1 MQVLP
6 GNLRANLARASEL
19 IDEAATNGANLLVL
33 PEAFDLG
40 WTHPSSRQLAGN
52 SAPKLLRRKARQHK
66 VHICGGYTE
75 RDGKSVFNSA
85 ILVSPSGD
93 ILLKHRKLNELRI
106 GHRCYDQ
113 GDRLGV
119 AHTELGA
126 IGLMICADAFAPG
139 QVIARALCYMGAD
152 IIISPSAWAVPANH
166 NNATEP
172 YGQLWL
178 DNYQPVARDFKVWI
192 AGVSNTGPIT
202 AGPWR
207 GRRCIGSSL
216 IVGPSGQ
223 QVLQGPYDRETI
235 LYQKIKLHPRP
246 ARGDQWATRL
256 PK

>member
-6 GNLRANLARASEL
+6 GNLRANLLHAAEL
-19 IDEAATNGANLLVL
+19 IDQAAIAGAELLVL

-40 WTHPSSRQLAGN
+40 WTHPSARKFAGN
-52 SAPKLLRRKARQHK
+52 SAPELLQRKARQHK

-75 RDGKSVFNSA
+75 RDGKSVYNSA
-85 ILVSPSGD
+85 ILVSPSGNN
-93 ILLKHRKLNELRI
+93 LLKHRKLNELEI
-106 GHRCYDQ
+106 GHHCYAQ

-119 AHTELGA
+119 AHTKLGT

-139 QVIARALCYMGAD
+139 QVLARALCYMGAD

-166 NNATEP
+166 NNAAEP

-192 AGVSNTGPIT
+192 AGVSNTGPIS

-216 IVGPSGQ
+216 IVDPQGQ
-223 QVLQGPYDRETI
+223 QVLQGPYDREAI
-235 LYQKIKLHPRP
+235 LHHKLKLHPRP
-246 ARGDQWATRL
+246 ARGDQWAAL
-256 PK
+256 LAK